1 MKRCGKGME
10 ALMLLFALVMIVPVC
25 ILAAG
30 SFMGEDELT
39 LKLGAILGTGDSY
52 AELTLT
58 PIYPTLKAYVEVLL
72 DTPEF
77 FVMFWNSVK
86 ITAGSLATQL
96 IFGTLAAW
104 GFAKWEFPLKKAL
117 LWLYIVL
124 MLMPFQVLML
134 SDYLVLQRLNLLD
147 SHLGLILLCGFST
160 FPVFI
165 MYRFFC
171 GIPDEVMEAARL
183 DGAGD
188 IKLFFY
194 IGLPLGK
201 SGIWSTTSSGGG
213 IVDDTEGTGIFYASK
228 SGLYHYK
235 WGGGVAEKL
244 FEGSAT
250 KLGDSDYTVWSVAA
264 LSDSCVLCHYLTA
277 SGDSLLVRYSFS
289 GNSPTTQKLT
299 LYTLYENELLTDE
312 VNTFNQN
319 HTDIQVTIE
328 VGLSGDSG
336 LT

>member
-1 MKRCGKGME
+1 MKHCGKGME
-10 ALMLLFALVMIVPVC
+10 ALMLLFVLVMIVPVC
-25 ILAAG
+25 ILAVG

-39 LKLGAILGTGDSY
+39 LKLGAILGTGDGY
-52 AELTLT
+52 AELTLA
-58 PIYPTLKAYVEVLL
+58 PVYPTLKAYVEVLL

-86 ITAGSLATQL
+86 ITAGSLAVQL

-201 SGIWSTTSSGGG
+201 SGIFSAMILGFLENWSMIEQPMTFLKTKSLWPLSILLPEIEAGSIGFAFGVSVLTFLPALLIFLNGQEYLEKG
-213 IVDDTEGTGIFYASK
+213 ISAS
-228 SGLYHYK
+228 
-235 WGGGVAEKL
+235 
-244 FEGSAT
+244 
-250 KLGDSDYTVWSVAA
+250 
-264 LSDSCVLCHYLTA
+264 
-277 SGDSLLVRYSFS
+277 
-289 GNSPTTQKLT
+289 
-299 LYTLYENELLTDE
+299 
-312 VNTFNQN
+312 
-319 HTDIQVTIE
+319 QVKQ
-328 VGLSGDSG
+328 
-336 LT
+336 